1 MNCRVATC
9 PHADCDW
16 QKIRKDG
23 RVVCAFLSEAKRPCV
38 YRMTKNTHVNSD
50 IQKGSSGYI
59 IKTSSGVM
67 KLGPSK
73 VLESQILSGR
83 VSKKAFERVDDELKK
98 NGVRHG
104 GSVLCGI
111 VKSRKKNKLLAGSTM

>member
-9 PHADCDW
+9 PHADCEW
-16 QKIRKDG
+16 QKTRKDG
-23 RVVCAFLSEAKRPCV
+23 RVVCSFLSEATRPCK
-38 YRMTKNTHVNSD
+38 YRMIKNAHVNSD

-59 IKTSSGVM
+59 IHTSSGVM

-83 VSKKAFERVDDELKK
+83 VSRKAFERVDDEIKK

>member
-38 YRMTKNTHVNSD
+38 YRMTKNAHVNSD

>member
-111 VKSRKKNKLLAGSTM
+111 VKSRKKNKLLAGSTV